1 MNGSMTR
8 TLRSLILICL
18 LTRPFFLNV
27 EDEENHHW
35 EEEVARGRLS
45 SVSVEE
51 FNRGEDMTEIDI
63 QGFSKAVGPITIHQA
78 GALALDFLL
87 LFMSNGILQNIMR
100 ETNQYA
106 SQTLQSMNKDPANGR
121 KCQWKS

>member
-1 MNGSMTR
+1 M
-8 TLRSLILICL
+8 
-18 LTRPFFLNV
+18 
-27 EDEENHHW
+27 
-35 EEEVARGRLS
+35 ARGRLS

-51 FNRGEDMTEIDI
+51 FNRGDDMTEIDI
-63 QGFSKAVGPITIHQA
+63 QGFSKAVEPITIHQA

-106 SQTLQSMNKDPANGR
+106 SETLQSMKKDPANGR